1 MVEQAKKQKRGS
13 VSEEDIS
20 TILQRY
26 KATTV
31 LALLQEVA
39 HVQDAKID
47 WNALVKKTTTG
58 ITSAREYQ
66 MLWRHLAYRDSLLE
80 RLDDAA
86 EPLDNDSDL
95 EYELEAFP
103 TVSSEASTEA
113 AACVKVLIA
122 SGFPNES
129 SLANGSTVEAPLTIN
144 IPNGHLNRVPIEN
157 SQLGSFMQ
165 GKNITVPVSVQKQP
179 LPAVTSA
186 EGLDAY
192 GSASGNLTARRKRKP
207 WSAAEDME
215 LIAAVQK
222 CGEGN
227 WANILKGDFKGDR
240 TASQLS
246 QVTFLSLLAIDI
258 ERETLENLIINLD
271 IKQNPS
277 ASLRGHFKKRLK
289 SLKCMEKSPN
299 GKYKISP
306 IYKRAESP
314 PLLIRIL
321 LSAFRVLRWAII
333 RKRQGN
339 LNVGG
344 GSQISEAQLA
354 ARRAMSLALNM
365 PMASSIGTV
374 DYFSGTN
381 SNGTASNSARPAVG
395 DASSV
400 GPQQDSVLTV
410 AQRSGTLGSSSKSR
424 VTAKK
429 SSAKSARAP
438 DALVKAAAVAAG
450 ARIAT
455 PSDAASLLKAA
466 QAKNAV
472 HIMPGGGSLIKS
484 NPMPS
489 PQMGL
494 PPNVHYIRTGLA
506 TTPLSVSASGAPNS
520 SWPSVTQQLQGHIAR
535 PAVPTSQSHPVSVAA
550 ESNGISDATTA
561 TSFRI
566 NELKVKTAE
575 DIVTSSSAEAP
586 KELVQKDQAAASA
599 DSKREQV
606 KEDRAAFLGKAKD
619 VQEAEIACSGNAP
632 KEQAQEDQT
641 SVSGSSL
648 EELIQEDQASAL
660 ADASIKQDQDNQIA
674 LPRLEPNSS
683 KCSSGNDQ
691 TIVID
696 NQVIGEGKNTTNDE
710 VLHLPAN
717 DGDNNGSEVMDICEN
732 ESVNGKQEEVS
743 SMLVDGSEEKVE
755 FLGKV
760 AAETRKDENK
770 VLGSD

>member
-39 HVQDAKID
+39 QVQDAKID

-58 ITSAREYQ
+58 ITSSREYQ

-80 RLDDAA
+80 RLDDSA
-86 EPLDNDSDL
+86 EPLDDDSDL

-122 SGFPNES
+122 SGLPNES

-144 IPNGHLNRVPIEN
+144 IPRGHLNRVPIEN

-246 QVTFLSLLAIDI
+246 Q
-258 ERETLENLIINLD
+258 
-271 IKQNPS
+271 
-277 ASLRGHFKKRLK
+277 
-289 SLKCMEKSPN
+289 
-299 GKYKISP
+299 
-306 IYKRAESP
+306 
-314 PLLIRIL
+314 
-321 LSAFRVLRWAII
+321 RWAII

-374 DYFSGTN
+374 DYFSDMPLLSLDVSIVFRLLTDKNAPFILSFFFLFELETAGTN

-400 GPQQDSVLTV
+400 GAQQDSVLTV

-466 QAKNAV
+466 QAKNAI

-520 SWPSVTQQLQGHIAR
+520 AWPSVTQQLQSHIAR
-535 PAVPTSQSHPVSVAA
+535 PAAPTSQSHPISVAA

-561 TSFRI
+561 PSFRI

-586 KELVQKDQAAASA
+586 KELVQNDQAAASA
-599 DSKREQV
+599 DSRREQV

-619 VQEAEIACSGNAP
+619 VQEAEVACSGNAP
-632 KEQAQEDQT
+632 KAQAQEDQT

-660 ADASIKQDQDNQIA
+660 ADASIKQDQDNHIG

-683 KCSSGNDQ
+683 KCSSSSGNDQ

-696 NQVIGEGKNTTNDE
+696 NQVIGEGKNTTNDK

-760 AAETRKDENK
+760 AAETRKDEIK
-770 VLGSD
+770 VLGLD

>member
-1 MVEQAKKQKRGS
+1 
-13 VSEEDIS
+13 
-20 TILQRY
+20 Y

-39 HVQDAKID
+39 QVQDAKID

-86 EPLDNDSDL
+86 EPLDDDSDL

-122 SGFPNES
+122 SGLPNES

-144 IPNGHLNRVPIEN
+144 IPNGHLSRSRVPIEN

-246 QVTFLSLLAIDI
+246 Q
-258 ERETLENLIINLD
+258 
-271 IKQNPS
+271 
-277 ASLRGHFKKRLK
+277 
-289 SLKCMEKSPN
+289 
-299 GKYKISP
+299 
-306 IYKRAESP
+306 
-314 PLLIRIL
+314 
-321 LSAFRVLRWAII
+321 RWAII

-400 GPQQDSVLTV
+400 GAQQDSVLTV

-484 NPMPS
+484 NSMPS

-520 SWPSVTQQLQGHIAR
+520 SRPSVTQQLQGHIAR
-535 PAVPTSQSHPVSVAA
+535 PAAPTSQSHPISVAA

-561 TSFRI
+561 TSFRT

-575 DIVTSSSAEAP
+575 DIATSSSAEAP

-599 DSKREQV
+599 DSRREQI
-606 KEDRAAFLGKAKD
+606 KEDRASFLGKAKD
-619 VQEAEIACSGNAP
+619 VQEAEVEVAFSGNAP

-660 ADASIKQDQDNQIA
+660 AHASIKQDQDNHIA

-683 KCSSGNDQ
+683 KCSSDAETSGNDQ

-696 NQVIGEGKNTTNDE
+696 NQVIGEGKNTTNDK

-760 AAETRKDENK
+760 ATETRKDENK
-770 VLGSD
+770 VLGLD